1 MLTLEAG
8 KSSVSGDIDME
19 DAKDIGNRLGKTIKQ
34 KNNRNVQNC
43 NLPLKLQRHNK
54 NRLFIITCSRSLP
67 S

>member
-1 MLTLEAG
+1 MFMLEAG

-19 DAKDIGNRLGKTIKQ
+19 DAKDIGNRLGKTIKE

-43 NLPLKLQRHNK
+43 NLPLKLLK